1 MNTAAELRRFTE
13 NQALEKAIKAVT
25 NALVDAPF
33 GLEISQIM
41 NNCRLS
47 NKTTKTV
54 LTIIRAEN
62 NDGVWS
68 LGGKLKPE
76 IQTVSHQP
84 NFINKVE
91 TMPVRVTKEESP
103 TVTYLNRL
111 IELFKNNPQGI
122 SLDKALSILG
132 GARGRFDSELM
143 RVRRYQFPVR
153 LETVGDE
160 RLYIPDLDKEP
171 EVKPPAPTKKQNA
184 APVQKVTVPKLNIPD
199 SEVQPNVPVN
209 KGIQDKVIEF
219 RSMVQKRTVITE
231 EVLLDADQLDSVLK
245 DIFGLDTVTWKYVDG
260 KAQVH
265 LTKTEVA

>member
-1 MNTAAELRRFTE
+1 MNTAAELRRFSE

-68 LGGKLKPE
+68 LGGKLNPE

-84 NFINKVE
+84 VNTKVE
-91 TMPVRVTKEESP
+91 TMAAPINKDTEQNVP
-103 TVTYLNRL
+103 YLKRM
-111 IELFKNNPQGI
+111 IDLFKNNPQGI
-122 SLDKALSILG
+122 TLAKALIVLG
-132 GARGRFDSELM
+132 GERRRFDQELM

-153 LETVGDE
+153 LETVGNE
-160 RLYIPDLDKEP
+160 RLYIPDLDKKP
-171 EVKPPAPTKKQNA
+171 EVKPPAQPKKEVKPT
-184 APVQKVTVPKLNIPD
+184 VQKVSVPKITIPDPEIQPNIPA
-199 SEVQPNVPVN
+199 N
-209 KGIQDKVIEF
+209 KDIQNKVIEF
-219 RSMVQKRTVITE
+219 RGMVQKRTVITE
-231 EVLLDADQLDSVLK
+231 EVLLDSDQLDNVLK
-245 DIFGLDTVTWKYVDG
+245 DIFGLDTVSWTYVDG